1 MSLIKDSDLR
11 KILKIN
17 ENEGKWLLSSFKYF
31 FGIERLNKLYHEN
44 DSYSGP
50 AFIDSVLNTLN
61 IKYSVPED
69 LYERIPLS
77 GPFIII
83 SNHPLGGI
91 DGLLLLKLISAIR
104 PDFKIQGN
112 FLLEHVEPLRDYI
125 LPVNPF
131 ENFKSV
137 RSSYKGIKGAF
148 RHLSEGKALGIF
160 PAGEVSSYDLKDF
173 TITDREWQDSSIRFI
188 RKAGVPVIPIH
199 FDGYNS
205 SLFYL
210 LGQIHPLLRTAKL
223 PSELLRKSKQTIMI
237 HIGKPIKPVTIATF
251 TTTTSLSHYLRAK
264 TYSLTPRVKIEPFFK
279 FNVRNNNPIKEN
291 IIEATDIE
299 IIKSELSTLDEKYFL
314 FSHGSFSA
322 YCAPFYS
329 IPNIMQEIGRLR
341 EITFREAGEGTNKS
355 IDLDQYDIHYN
366 HLLIWDHVNKKIA
379 GSYRIGKGK
388 DIMNQYGINGFYT
401 HSLFKMKNEFIPVL
415 QSSLELGRSFIIK
428 EYQRHPLSLFLLWKG
443 ILWFLMK
450 NPEYRYLI
458 GPVTISPYYN
468 EKSKTLIV
476 QFIKQYYSDL
486 NFSKHITP
494 RNEFRI
500 SKNSMPYHEV
510 ILDDIGWN
518 IRALDVYLNELQPNF
533 TLPILIKKYLKMNGR
548 VLGFNID
555 KDFNNS
561 LDALMIAR
569 IADIPEEM
577 ISSLTKEIQE
587 NSLRERFKNV
597 LN

>member
-44 DSYSGP
+44 DSYSGL

-69 LYERIPLS
+69 LYERIPSS

-91 DGLLLLKLISAIR
+91 DGLLLLKLISEIR

-237 HIGKPIKPVTIATF
+237 QIGKPIKPLTIATF

-291 IIEATDIE
+291 IIEASDIE

-388 DIMNQYGINGFYT
+388 DIMKRYGKNGFYSA
-401 HSLFKMKNEFIPVL
+401 SLFKIKEGFNPVL
-415 QSSLELGRSFIIK
+415 ENSIELGRSFIIK
-428 EYQRHPLSLFLLWKG
+428 EYQRHPMTLFLLWKG
-443 ILWFLMK
+443 IFRFLRK
-450 NPEYRYLI
+450 NPGYQYLI
-458 GPVTISPYYN
+458 GPVSISN
-468 EKSKTLIV
+468 NFSDQSKSLIV
-476 QFIKQYYSDL
+476 DFIAKNFFDSRLAEFIIPAKKFKSSLKDRKNNKIIINDIGNNLKALDL
-486 NFSKHITP
+486 YI
-494 RNEFRI
+494 NEFQEGFSI
-500 SKNSMPYHEV
+500 
-510 ILDDIGWN
+510 
-518 IRALDVYLNELQPNF
+518 
-533 TLPILIKKYLKMNGR
+533 PILMKKYLKMNGKII
-548 VLGFNID
+548 GFNID
-555 KDFNNS
+555 SDFNNC
-561 LDALMIAR
+561 LDGLMIVNLS
-569 IADIPEEM
+569 DIPFE
-577 ISSLTKEIQE
+577 IINNLTKSSKVSEV
-587 NSLRERFKNV
+587 REEFKDL